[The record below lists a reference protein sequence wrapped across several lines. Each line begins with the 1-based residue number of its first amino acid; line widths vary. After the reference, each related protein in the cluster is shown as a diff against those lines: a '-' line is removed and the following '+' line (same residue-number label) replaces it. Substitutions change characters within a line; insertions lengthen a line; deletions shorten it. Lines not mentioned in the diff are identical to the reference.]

1 MVNYASFSTKKATY
15 TCIHLISNII
25 APARFM
31 RWSPYIFTTTY
42 NLSYIHYFNRMQD
55 PYILEMTASDPMTL
69 DDVKSM
75 QISFKNDENSKFISN
90 IISSLFPHNL

>member
-1 MVNYASFSTKKATY
+1 
-15 TCIHLISNII
+15 
-25 APARFM
+25 
-31 RWSPYIFTTTY
+31 
-42 NLSYIHYFNRMQD
+42 MQD